1 MNKTLFLISGLTALI
16 ATGPALACGI
26 EGSAVRTDGSKV
38 DGSAT
43 VSTSWNST
51 KAYPK
56 NGSYQLDMGSS
67 ACGQSADVYVNG
79 NSLGRHKIPTSG
91 YATVNFTLK
100 GTSDAPVR

>member
-1 MNKTLFLISGLTALI
+1 MKKTLFLIGGLAALI

-26 EGSAVRTDGSKV
+26 QGSAARTDGSKV
-38 DGSAT
+38 DGTAT

-56 NGSYQLDMGSS
+56 NGGYQLDMGSS

-79 NSLGRHKIPTSG
+79 NSLGRHSIPSSG

-100 GTSDAPVR
+100 GSSDSPVR